1 MQSYLQKFLTN
12 YTHDMTGKRRTKN
25 IKHYDIKLY
34 HSYRHL
40 GTLMLSSKRQ
50 SAWMSKITNDGLTQ
64 SGTGCCIAV
73 PIWQQW
79 ASKYFIAH
87 PPLLELLLSLVIIQ
101 FSLLLSLAH
110 HKCRRN
116 ALHKFVSPTH

>member
-25 IKHYDIKLY
+25 IKHYDIKPY
-34 HSYRHL
+34 HSCRHL
-40 GTLMLSSKRQ
+40 GTLTLSYAAERQ
-50 SAWMSKITNDGLTQ
+50 SARMSTITNDGLTQ

-79 ASKYFIAH
+79 ASKYLTAH
-87 PPLLELLLSLVIIQ
+87 PLFLSYY
-101 FSLLLSLAH
+101 
-110 HKCRRN
+110 
-116 ALHKFVSPTH
+116 